1 MCTWPISSQLQIQTT
16 LRNAPALETDPFIF
30 KPQSGLSDLRM
41 VPNLVRIRKLLW
53 GIHLPIKVEAPIA
66 GTLSTMVLYQPRGGG
81 DCCI

>member
-41 VPNLVRIRKLLW
+41 EPSSDWETFVGNSP
-53 GIHLPIKVEAPIA
+53 
-66 GTLSTMVLYQPRGGG
+66 TY
-81 DCCI
+81 